1 MSDEKIDAY
10 WFAGYEI
17 TPRADLREVKLRG
30 ANLYRADLRGANLRG
45 ANLRRAD
52 LGGADLREVKLREA
66 NLSGAINA
74 VCLGYDQRGY
84 RFVGIRHDG
93 GWCISAGCR
102 WFTMPQAIEHWTDK
116 GNKDALARVAIL
128 QAH

>member
-1 MSDEKIDAY
+1 MRSLLYNRIGDRARVRAPPRHDVDAMSDEKIDAY

-17 TPRADLREVKLRG
+17 TPR
-30 ANLYRADLRGANLRG
+30 
-45 ANLRRAD
+45 
-52 LGGADLREVKLREA
+52 ADLREVKLREA